1 MIKMNKSYPL
11 QLIAILMLLFAVL
24 PAKTLLCSELSLAHK
39 AVTDAVSQAKNNG
52 AATSQQFKETE
63 KGGTDEQVFSSAKPV
78 RELGDNLVEDVPGP
92 GALLGKLLRQL
103 SLASIE
109 SDDRIK
115 GLIAGIPQIVPDLKN
130 VLIAL

>member
-1 MIKMNKSYPL
+1 MTKKNKSNPL
-11 QLIAILMLLFAVL
+11 QLIAVLILLFFIL
-24 PAKTLLCSELSLAHK
+24 PAKTLLCSELPLVHK
-39 AVTDAVSQAKNNG
+39 TVTDAASLAKDNG
-52 AATSQQFKETE
+52 VATSQQFKEIE
-63 KGGTDEQVFSSAKPV
+63 QGETDGQVFSSAKPE

-115 GLIAGIPQIVPDLKN
+115 GLIAGIPQIVPDLKK